1 MKEIT
6 KRQYPV
12 RRWSIE
18 GFPGTGKSTFAA
30 RLRGP
35 QVVVDADGRYEEVVG
50 LVAGKVYAASDG
62 AANVEIA
69 GIERGLDTTLKGN
82 LKAATIIVDSIT
94 QIINPI
100 IGKLMMG
107 ELSDGQVI
115 KAMVMR
121 RLATAVCKWG
131 TDVLFV
137 YHLYEAGLH
146 GKNTVKA
153 TLTDQEQD
161 RLMLNLNLKL
171 ATVYDPDNNRYG
183 VKVLWARNGRQF
195 PAIPVLWDETGSWEG
210 MPEAIEKAVYGNG
223 KPAEAKPV
231 MFKSIDEALTWSVEQ
246 HCYPDVAAAQT
257 AYNTLKGEIKPTSAR
272 QMFEAWLAFVERR
285 RAQHAD
291 AGIEVPNDGE

>member
-1 MKEIT
+1 MKEIV

-18 GFPGTGKSTFAA
+18 GFPGTGKSTFSA
-30 RLRGP
+30 RMRGP
-35 QVVVDADGRYEEVVG
+35 QVVVDADGRYEEVVE
-50 LVAGKVYAASDG
+50 LVNGKVFAASDTAQG
-62 AANVEIA
+62 NVEIA
-69 GIERGLDTTLKGN
+69 DIERGLDATLKSAKPG
-82 LKAATIIVDSIT
+82 TIVVDSIT

-107 ELSDGQVI
+107 ELAEGQVI

-137 YHLYEAGLH
+137 YHLYEAGLR

-153 TLTDQEQD
+153 TLTEQEQD

-183 VKVLWARNGRQF
+183 IKVLWARNGRQF
-195 PAIPVLWDETGSWEG
+195 PTTLWDETGSWEG
-210 MPEAIEKAVYGNG
+210 MPERIEKAVYGNG
-223 KPAEAKPV
+223 KPAEASEL
-231 MFKSIDEALTWSVEQ
+231 MFKSIDEALAWAVKTKVYE
-246 HCYPDVAAAQT
+246 DIEAAQA
-257 AYNTLKGEIKPTSAR
+257 AYNTLKAETNPTSWR
-272 QMFEAWLAFVERR
+272 QMFEAWQAFVERR
-285 RAQHAD
+285 QAQFQEAEV
-291 AGIEVPNDGE
+291 IE